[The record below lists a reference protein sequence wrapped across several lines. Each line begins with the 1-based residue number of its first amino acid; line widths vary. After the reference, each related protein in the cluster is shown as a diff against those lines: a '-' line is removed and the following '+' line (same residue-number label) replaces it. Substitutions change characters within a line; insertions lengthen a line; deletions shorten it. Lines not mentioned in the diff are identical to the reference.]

1 MTTSTLRRR
10 GPQIAHFH
18 LCIVSPAFLYADSL
32 DDQSRQSAFYTGSG
46 PPLHTPRKSTP
57 RGRVKVVDWLKM
69 IENGTTASADCNNEI
84 TNYSFDWLW
93 AELGVVDRGGD
104 DPPVP
109 GTRAHDR
116 TIQSLLVSY
125 HEDGAEYFG
134 RHRSLLDRG
143 EGAPYQTN

>member
-1 MTTSTLRRR
+1 MLIRLMTKAGNQHFTPAAARHFTLHAR
-10 GPQIAHFH
+10 AH
-18 LCIVSPAFLYADSL
+18 
-32 DDQSRQSAFYTGSG
+32 
-46 PPLHTPRKSTP
+46 
-57 RGRVKVVDWLKM
+57 RGRAKVVDWLKM
-69 IENGTTASADCNNEI
+69 IENGTTASADCNNET

-104 DPPVP
+104 DPLVP